1 MIGKKS
7 YPVFAKIKERGR
19 NVSPLRLP
27 ALEKNKAYILFS
39 AGGGRETRM
48 CVLGKNNLGKI
59 ALVSGGENTSYL
71 SSAEN
76 ILYRRPEAEKIKK
89 EKKLLSSRQIR

>member
-1 MIGKKS
+1 
-7 YPVFAKIKERGR
+7 
-19 NVSPLRLP
+19 
-27 ALEKNKAYILFS
+27 
-39 AGGGRETRM
+39 M

-89 EKKLLSSRQIR
+89 KLLSSRQIR